1 MKNIALM
8 FVLVVLMIA
17 ILAGCEKIIPFLTS
31 PEAVKIEEAVAEF
44 VFEEIEDELEEN

>member
-17 ILAGCEKIIPFLTS
+17 ILAGCQRIIPFLSS
-31 PEAVKIEEAVAEF
+31 PQAVKIEREVAEL
-44 VFEEIEDELEEN
+44 VFEEIADKVEK